1 MPGRLRLGSFSIW
14 ISRLAAR
21 SRLFLRSVKSE
32 AIEEAL
38 QELLGPFAGPQ
49 GLVITLRRHDEYQV
63 LIERIQA
70 LDEELERKGR
80 ELSRMASYPVMCLEV
95 MDELRVAVRKLQ
107 ALDQDV
113 SWVRSI
119 KVQRGNARA

>member
-1 MPGRLRLGSFSIW
+1 M
-14 ISRLAAR
+14 
-21 SRLFLRSVKSE
+21 KSE

-80 ELSRMASYPVMCLEV
+80 EL